1 MAATKTPYLVSTDPT
16 RQMSGKGAPRDTIFG
31 VLGKTTYD
39 DKVRSLGGL
48 VQNTKASKLGKGTVM
63 PERNA
68 PQTERSILGD
78 APATHVP
85 GQHHGQV
92 PYAGYFRSTLG
103 QPLS

>member
-1 MAATKTPYLVSTDPT
+1 MAATKTPYLVSTDPV
-16 RQMSGKGAPRDTIFG
+16 RKMSGKGAPRDTIFG

-48 VQNTKASKLGKGTVM
+48 VQNTKLSRVSKGTAM

-68 PQTERSILGD
+68 HQTEHSILGH
-78 APATHVP
+78 ASATHVP
-85 GQHHGQV
+85 GQHMGQV

-103 QPLS
+103 HALS